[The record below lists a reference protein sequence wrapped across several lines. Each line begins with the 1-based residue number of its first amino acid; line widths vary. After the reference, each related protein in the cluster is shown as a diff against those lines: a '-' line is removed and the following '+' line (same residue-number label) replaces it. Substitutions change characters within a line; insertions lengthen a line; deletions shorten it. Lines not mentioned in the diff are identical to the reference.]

1 MDKYDFNN
9 KDVTVIGLG
18 VSNTPLVR
26 WLLDRGANVTV
37 RDKKSADQ
45 MPDSARE
52 LLKEGVK
59 LISGEDYLSGVS
71 GDYVFRTPGL
81 RYDTP
86 ELACAVAAGSV
97 LTSEM
102 ELFFELC
109 PAHTVAVTGSDGK
122 TTTTTLIS
130 KLLESAGRVWVGGN
144 IGKPLLP
151 EVDCMTPDDYAVLEL
166 SSFQLHTMKRS
177 PEIAVVTNISP
188 NHLDYHK
195 GMEEYVGAKKNIF
208 LHQKAGSRLVLNAAN
223 AYTRSFAAEAA
234 DGVHT
239 VFFNGE
245 PDGINVYERDGAI
258 WYGAD
263 RVADTSEILLPGH
276 HNIENYMAATAAV
289 YPIVGAE
296 PIRLLA
302 RTFGGVE
309 HRLELVCTKKGVR
322 YYNSSIDS
330 SPTRTA
336 AALSS
341 FREKVIVILGGY
353 DKHIPFGPL
362 AKPLC
367 EHCKLA
373 VLTGA
378 TAEKIRCAV
387 ETSEEYAAS
396 PFPMIT
402 ADGFDNAVKTASEKA
417 ENGDAVVLS
426 PACASFDAFP
436 NFMARGNRFKELV
449 RALED

>member
-1 MDKYDFNN
+1 MDLYN
-9 KDVTVIGLG
+9 KNVTVIGMG

-26 WLLDRGANVTV
+26 WLLDRGAKVTA

-45 MPDSARE
+45 LSDAARE
-52 LLKEGVK
+52 LIASGVK
-59 LISGEDYLSGVS
+59 LISGENYLEGLD
-71 GDYVFRTPGL
+71 GDVIFRTPGL

-86 ELACAVAAGSV
+86 EISVAVANGSV

-130 KLLESAGRVWVGGN
+130 KLLESAGRVFVGGN

-151 EVDCMTPDDYAVLEL
+151 EAEGMTPDDWAVLEL
-166 SSFQLHTMKRS
+166 SSFQLHTMRRS
-177 PEIAVVTNISP
+177 PDIAVVTNLSP
-188 NHLDYHK
+188 NHLDYHR
-195 GMEEYVGAKKNIF
+195 GMEEYIEAKKNVF
-208 LHQKAGSRLVLNAAN
+208 LHQKPGAKLVLNKKN
-223 AYTRSFAAEAA
+223 VITRSFAEEARP
-234 DGVHT
+234 GVE
-239 VFFNGE
+239 VLFFNG
-245 PDGINVYERDGAI
+245 DGGEEVYERGGAI
-258 WYGAD
+258 WYGSD
-263 RVADTSEILLPGH
+263 RVLETGDIILPGH
-276 HNIENYMAATAAV
+276 HNVENYMAAIAAT
-289 YPIVGAE
+289 YPIVGAD
-296 PIRLLA
+296 PIRRLA

-309 HRLELVCTKKGVR
+309 HRMELVAEKKGVK

-353 DKHIPFGPL
+353 DKHIPFEPL

-378 TAEKIRCAV
+378 TAGKIRRAV
-387 ETSEEYAAS
+387 ENSEEYAAE
-396 PFPMIT
+396 PFEMVT
-402 ADGFDNAVKTASEKA
+402 VEGFDNAVAEAANRAEK
-417 ENGDAVVLS
+417 GDVVVLS

-449 RALED
+449 RKLPD